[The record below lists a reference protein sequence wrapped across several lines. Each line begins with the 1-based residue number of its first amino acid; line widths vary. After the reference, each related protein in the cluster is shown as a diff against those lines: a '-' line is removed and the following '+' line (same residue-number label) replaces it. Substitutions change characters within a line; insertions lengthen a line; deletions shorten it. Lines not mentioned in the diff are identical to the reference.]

1 MTNNHRSYNLEE
13 ILAGYVLGDLDEV
26 ELVWL
31 NEQLAANPQLREQV
45 TQLESSLNLMPYG
58 LPKDVPENNLRSQI
72 LSQAQP
78 QPNTVRLKK
87 VFGLEKQGKQGEQ
100 GNRNSAYPKSIEPQ
114 PVSSQYNWS
123 WIISAVTAVGAL
135 LLSINNFSLRQQ
147 IAFSEN
153 RLQQQQE
160 LISLLRQPNNRL
172 VALGANDDVVA
183 ASGSLFISPESNT
196 AVLTL
201 KNLDSLPG
209 KQVYRL
215 WAISQGKK
223 IGCSNFTPNAQGEV
237 HLDLSLDEALVN
249 ASSVSIT
256 IEPEPDTEQ
265 PLGQELLS
273 GSYSAI

>member
-1 MTNNHRSYNLEE
+1 MINNPRSHNLDE

-45 TQLESSLNLMPYG
+45 AQLESTLNLLPYG
-58 LPKDVPENNLRSQI
+58 LPEDVPQNNLRSQI
-72 LSQAQP
+72 LAQAK
-78 QPNTVRLKK
+78 LK
-87 VFGLEKQGKQGEQ
+87 
-100 GNRNSAYPKSIEPQ
+100 
-114 PVSSQYNWS
+114 PVSPKFRWG
-123 WIISAVTAVGAL
+123 WIISAVTAVGTLFLA
-135 LLSINNFSLRQQ
+135 INNFSLRQQ
-147 IAFSEN
+147 IAFTEN

-160 LISLLRQPNNRL
+160 LITLLRQPNNRL
-172 VALGANDDVVA
+172 VALTANDDVVT

-201 KNLDSLPG
+201 KNLDALPG

-215 WAISQGKK
+215 WAVSQGQK

-237 HLDLSLDEALVN
+237 HLNLSSDDVLFN
-249 ASSVSIT
+249 ASSISIT

-265 PLGQELLS
+265 PLGREFLS
-273 GSYSAI
+273 GSYAEI

>member
-1 MTNNHRSYNLEE
+1 MNNNHRSYNLEE

-78 QPNTVRLKK
+78 QP
-87 VFGLEKQGKQGEQ
+87 
-100 GNRNSAYPKSIEPQ
+100 
-114 PVSSQYNWS
+114 VSSQYNWS
-123 WIISAVTAVGAL
+123 WIITAVTAVGAL
-135 LLSINNFSLRQQ
+135 LLGINNFSLRQK

-172 VALGANDDVVA
+172 VALGANDDVVE

-209 KQVYRL
+209 RQVYRL

>member
-1 MTNNHRSYNLEE
+1 MINNPRSHNLEE

-45 TQLESSLNLMPYG
+45 TQLESTLNLLPYG
-58 LPKDVPENNLRSQI
+58 LPKDVPQNNLRSQI
-72 LSQAQP
+72 LAQA
-78 QPNTVRLKK
+78 K
-87 VFGLEKQGKQGEQ
+87 
-100 GNRNSAYPKSIEPQ
+100 PK
-114 PVSSQYNWS
+114 PVSPKYRWG
-123 WIISAVTAVGAL
+123 WIISAVTAAGTL
-135 LLSINNFSLRQQ
+135 LLGINNFSLRQQ
-147 IAFSEN
+147 IAFRED

-172 VALGANDDVVA
+172 VALRANDDAVTT
-183 ASGSLFISPESNT
+183 SGSLFISPESNT

-237 HLDLSLDEALVN
+237 HLNLSSNDALFN
-249 ASSVSIT
+249 ASSISIT
-256 IEPEPDTEQ
+256 IEPEADTKQ
-265 PLGQELLS
+265 PLGQEFLS
-273 GSYSAI
+273 GSYAEI